1 MTYNIF
7 EFIKDL
13 HAMKHS
19 QTYSAENSIFIFL
32 SFAVAG
38 GFLEAFTYLLHGG
51 VFCNAQTGNLVLFTL
66 TLCTGEFSNASR
78 YLFSIL
84 AYLFGILVSAIL
96 PTILKRKHPYIAV
109 AGFEIIA
116 LAAISFIPKNASD
129 WFTYVSVAFLCALQY
144 NTFTDCRGAKLATTF
159 CTNNMRQA
167 VLNLHG
173 GILEKN
179 KSKLRKSGIYIIVII
194 AFIVGAALGGF
205 TAQYLGNYSALVCA
219 IALLPAFFRILCD
232 EFKSSPRK
240 SLLNNETASSDPTGN
255 VVSEADP
262 VQNTAGQNEINST
275 ENKN

>member
-7 EFIKDL
+7 EFIKDFY
-13 HAMKHS
+13 AMKHS

-38 GFLEAFTYLLHGG
+38 GFLETFTYLLHGG

-66 TLCTGEFSNASR
+66 HLCSGEFSSASR

-84 AYLFGILVSAIL
+84 AYLLGILVSAIL
-96 PTILKRKHPYIAV
+96 PTVLKRKHPYIAV

-116 LAAISFIPKNASD
+116 LAAISFIPTSASD

-167 VLNLHG
+167 VLHLHG

-179 KSKLRKSGIYIIVII
+179 KSKLRKSGIYIIVIF
-194 AFIVGAALGGF
+194 AFLIGAALGGF
-205 TAQYLGNYSALVCA
+205 AAQYLGNYSALVCA
-219 IALLPAFFRILCD
+219 VALLPAFFRILYD
-232 EFKSSPRK
+232 EYRSAPRK
-240 SLLNNETASSDPTGN
+240 SLLKDETTSSDSTRN
-255 VVSEADP
+255 VPAEADSVP
-262 VQNTAGQNEINST
+262 ITADQNEINST
-275 ENKN
+275 ENKD

>member
-1 MTYNIF
+1 
-7 EFIKDL
+7 
-13 HAMKHS
+13 
-19 QTYSAENSIFIFL
+19 
-32 SFAVAG
+32 
-38 GFLEAFTYLLHGG
+38 
-51 VFCNAQTGNLVLFTL
+51 
-66 TLCTGEFSNASR
+66 
-78 YLFSIL
+78 
-84 AYLFGILVSAIL
+84 
-96 PTILKRKHPYIAV
+96 
-109 AGFEIIA
+109 
-116 LAAISFIPKNASD
+116 
-129 WFTYVSVAFLCALQY
+129 
-144 NTFTDCRGAKLATTF
+144 
-159 CTNNMRQA
+159 MRQA